1 MLKKLSAIITFSLAC
16 ALPTLAI
23 AAPEK
28 PQLDSK
34 AYILV
39 DGQTNKPLLAK
50 NATNRRSPA
59 STTKLMTALLVLEN
73 GELDDV
79 VTISEED
86 LQLNGDYATYYLYA
100 GEQFTVEQL
109 LHALLIQ
116 SANAAGNTLAR
127 YIDGS
132 TEKFT
137 EHMTARAKE
146 LGCTNTR
153 FINPYGKTNNKH
165 YSTAQDLA
173 IIAKEAMCYPII
185 RKIIHTKYYRLP
197 TTNIYKSDDRV
208 LWNTDSM
215 IYGDNP
221 YYDARVRG
229 GKTGYTRA
237 AGRCLVTLAQ
247 ENKQKL
253 YAVVLGGSQSSGT
266 DSRYTDTKKLLD
278 YGFALKKEEANATAE
293 APIKSKLSKSK

>member
-1 MLKKLSAIITFSLAC
+1 MFKKLSTLITITLVC
-16 ALPTLAI
+16 ALPAMAT
-23 AAPEK
+23 AAPNK
-28 PQLDSK
+28 PQLSSR
-34 AYILV
+34 AYILM

-50 NATNRRSPA
+50 NETNRRSPA

-79 VTISEED
+79 VTVSAQD
-86 LQLNGDYATYYLYA
+86 LDLSYDYSTDYLYA

-127 YIDGS
+127 YVDGS

-153 FINPYGKTNNKH
+153 FNNTYGKTNSKH
-165 YSTAQDLA
+165 YSTAQDLYL
-173 IIAKEAMCYPII
+173 ITKEAMRYPII
-185 RKIIHTKYYRLP
+185 RKIMHTKYYPLP
-197 TTNIYKSDDRV
+197 ATNVYKYNDRT
-208 LWNTDSM
+208 LWNTNSM
-215 IYGDNP
+215 LYGDNP

-229 GKTGYTRA
+229 GKTGFTRD
-237 AGRCLVTLAQ
+237 AGHCLVTVAK
-247 ENKQKL
+247 EDKNTL
-253 YAVVLGGSQSSGT
+253 YAVVLGGGKSNGS
-266 DSRYTDTKKLLD
+266 DYRYTDTKKLLD
-278 YGFALKKEEANATAE
+278 YGFALKKEEADADTK
-293 APIKSKLSKSK
+293 APDKPKLRKNK

>member
-1 MLKKLSAIITFSLAC
+1 MFKKLSTLITMTLVC
-16 ALPTLAI
+16 ALPAMAV
-23 AAPEK
+23 AAPNK
-28 PQLDSK
+28 PQLSSR
-34 AYILV
+34 AYILM

-50 NATNRRSPA
+50 NETNRRSPA

-79 VTISEED
+79 VTVSAQD
-86 LQLNGDYATYYLYA
+86 LDLSYDYSTDYLYA

-153 FINPYGKTNNKH
+153 FINTYGKTNSKH

-173 IIAKEAMCYPII
+173 IIAKEAMRYPII

-197 TTNIYKSDDRV
+197 ATNLYKSNDRV

-221 YYDARVRG
+221 YYDPRVRG

-253 YAVVLGGSQSSGT
+253 YAVVLGGSQSNGT

-278 YGFALKKEEANATAE
+278 YGFALKKEEVNATAE
-293 APIKSKLSKSK
+293 APDKAKLSKSK